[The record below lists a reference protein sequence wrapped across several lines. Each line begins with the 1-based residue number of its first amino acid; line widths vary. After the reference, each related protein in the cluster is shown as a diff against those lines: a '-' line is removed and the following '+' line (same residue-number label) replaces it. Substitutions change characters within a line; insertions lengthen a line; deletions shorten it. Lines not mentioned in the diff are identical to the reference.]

1 MATEQRENAWK
12 DLEAAVGTEFSGGA
26 FRTGADPAEK
36 GAIRKFCEALEMDC
50 PLYHDDDVARRFG
63 HPGVPAPVS
72 MINSTLAAPPI
83 WRPGDPTR
91 WPDAERNTIT
101 DSLGNAP
108 GIPLPLPQTT
118 AGFATDIEVEYARQ
132 VYVGDQ
138 LSAGGQKLI
147 SVNVRDTSVGYG
159 AFYVNEGWV
168 RNHRGE
174 QVATTRN
181 GLYRY
186 NPHPDGTRQ
195 PASPRGSGDSAPG
208 AVADVPPS
216 VASNIDWD
224 FQRYFEDIN
233 EGDVVPPVVTNV
245 TVQRLV
251 IEAGANR
258 DFTPIHHNTEIAQGQ
273 GAPEM
278 YANNVFIQ
286 GMWERVVREY
296 IGLAG
301 TIRKVGP
308 FRMRIFNPVGENV
321 VTRGTVA
328 RKWQA
333 EGQNFLEL
341 QVQSEHSGGVSVG
354 PGPVVVTIPSKP

>member
-1 MATEQRENAWK
+1 
-12 DLEAAVGTEFSGGA
+12 L
-26 FRTGADPAEK
+26 P
-36 GAIRKFCEALEMDC
+36 I
-50 PLYHDDDVARRFG
+50 
-63 HPGVPAPVS
+63 
-72 MINSTLAAPPI
+72 PP
-83 WRPGDPTR
+83 
-91 WPDAERNTIT
+91 
-101 DSLGNAP
+101 
-108 GIPLPLPQTT
+108 TT

-159 AFYVNEGWV
+159 AFFVNEGWV

-174 QVATTRN
+174 QVAVTRN

-186 NPHPDGTRQ
+186 NPHPGGTRQ
-195 PASPRGSGDSAPG
+195 PAGRGSDGSARS
-208 AVADVPPS
+208 VARDVPPS

-224 FQRYFEDIN
+224 FQRYFEDVS
-233 EGDVVPPVVTNV
+233 EGDAVPPVVTNV

-301 TIRKVGP
+301 VIRKVGP

-328 RKWQA
+328 RKWQDN
-333 EGQNFLEL
+333 GQNFLEL
-341 QVQSEHSGGVSVG
+341 DIRSEHSGGVSVG
-354 PGPVVVTIPSKP
+354 PGPVAVTIPSKP

>member
-1 MATEQRENAWK
+1 MSTEQREHTWQ
-12 DLEAAVGTEFSGGA
+12 DLEAAVGRDFSGGVTRA
-26 FRTGADPAEK
+26 GADPAER

-50 PLYHDDDVARRFG
+50 PLYHDDEVARRYG
-63 HPGVPAPVS
+63 HPTIPAPVS

-83 WRPGDPTR
+83 WKPGDSTR
-91 WPDAERNTIT
+91 WPDANRNTVT
-101 DSLGNAP
+101 DTLGNAG
-108 GIPLPLPQTT
+108 GIPLPVPPTT
-118 AGFATDIEVEYARQ
+118 AGFATDIEIEYPRQ

-138 LSAGGQKLI
+138 LTAGGQTLV
-147 SVNVRDTSVGYG
+147 SVNVRETSVGYG
-159 AFYVNEGWV
+159 AFFVNEGWL
-168 RNHRGE
+168 RNQHGDL
-174 QVATTRN
+174 VATTRN

-186 NPHPDGTRQ
+186 IPHPDGTRQ
-195 PASPRGSGDSAPG
+195 PAGRAG
-208 AVADVPPS
+208 AVERTVPS
-216 VASNIDWD
+216 AVASTADWD
-224 FQRYFEDIN
+224 RQRTFDEIN
-233 EGDVVPPVVTNV
+233 EGDAVPPVVTNI

-286 GMWERVVREY
+286 GMWERTVREF

-308 FRMRIFNPVGENV
+308 FRMRIFNPVGEQV
-321 VTRGTVA
+321 VTQGTVV

-333 EGQNFLEL
+333 DGENFVELEIR
-341 QVQSEHSGGVSVG
+341 SEHSGGVSVG
-354 PGPVVVTIPSKP
+354 PGPVVVTVPSKGA